1 MMTQFTLLTTLA
13 LHHLIIGGSL
23 IVILTLLNKLIKTS
37 AEMRSWIWLTA
48 FLIATLVPFSLL
60 TSDSRFQ
67 SQATPQNTI
76 DKSLTKIKKNKI
88 KNVIASQEIVAYVNE
103 RSALDWHVPSDIIFG
118 FKELLTLFLLIWFC
132 GSLWRTYSVLKAY
145 IYSRGLIA
153 TCKPMTS
160 KNVAGKDFALTL
172 WTSDSISSPLVIGLI
187 SPKIILPENI
197 VKNISKD
204 KLAPIIL
211 HEQAHIQRNDTWF
224 GMLQELIA
232 IIFWW
237 SPVIRILNKK
247 IHIDRELACDLRAAK
262 QLDSGKQYAQS
273 LVDCARLMLT
283 QHRSIL
289 AMGLFSQKKEL
300 SYRIN
305 EVLKSGNGK
314 SPNAFFMAIA
324 CFGLAF
330 TTVNAAQRFAP
341 QISISE
347 VQSDSKHYSLLSQRD
362 GERLIEAVKSNNLV
376 NIELLIAEGVD
387 IDTPA
392 IGDGTALIIAVK
404 RNNRAMVQALIDL
417 GADVNQSSRGDGNP
431 LITAAMNNNLA
442 LGELLLENGADV
454 NAIVT
459 DDETPLINAASR
471 GYLEMSRLLVD
482 NGADVNLAVQTSIYD
497 GSVIRSPLNMARTS
511 EVKDFL
517 IENGAIN

>member
-23 IVILTLLNKLIKTS
+23 IVILTLLNKLVKTN

-48 FLIATLVPFSLL
+48 FLIATLIPFSLL

-67 SQATPQNTI
+67 SQAVPQNTTDEQVTKVKKGNVDDVI
-76 DKSLTKIKKNKI
+76 INQQIITNANKS
-88 KNVIASQEIVAYVNE
+88 
-103 RSALDWHVPSDIIFG
+103 SARDWHVPSDIIFG
-118 FKELLTLFLLIWFC
+118 FKELLTFFLLIWFC
-132 GSLWRTYSVLKAY
+132 GSLWRTYSVLQAY
-145 IYSRGLIA
+145 IYSRGLA
-153 TCKPMTS
+153 ASCKPMTS
-160 KNVAGKDFALTL
+160 EYTAGGNIAITL
-172 WTSDSISSPLVIGLI
+172 WTSDSVSSPMVIGLM

-197 VKNISKD
+197 VNNLSED

-224 GMLQELIA
+224 GVLQELIA

-273 LVDCARLMLT
+273 LVDCAKLMLT
-283 QHRSIL
+283 QQRSIL

-305 EVLKSGNGK
+305 EVLKNNSRK
-314 SPNAFFMAIA
+314 TPSIFLTAIA

-330 TTVNAAQRFAP
+330 TTVNAAQQFAP
-341 QISISE
+341 QISIND

-362 GERLIEAVKSNNLV
+362 GERLIEAVRYNDVKE
-376 NIELLIAEGVD
+376 IERLIAEGVD

-392 IGDGTALIIAVK
+392 IGDGTALIMAVK
-404 RNNRAMVQALIDL
+404 RDNQAMVQALIDL

-431 LITAAMNNNLA
+431 LIAAASANNLP
-442 LGELLLENGADV
+442 LGRLLLENGADV
-454 NAIVT
+454 NGIVIH
-459 DDETPLINAASR
+459 DETPLINATRR
-471 GYLEMSRLLVD
+471 GYLEMSQFLV
-482 NGADVNLAVQTSIYD
+482 NSGADVNLAVRTGMSD
-497 GSVIRSPLNMARTS
+497 GFVLRSPLNMARTS
-511 EVKDFL
+511 EVRDFL
-517 IENGAIN
+517 IENGATD